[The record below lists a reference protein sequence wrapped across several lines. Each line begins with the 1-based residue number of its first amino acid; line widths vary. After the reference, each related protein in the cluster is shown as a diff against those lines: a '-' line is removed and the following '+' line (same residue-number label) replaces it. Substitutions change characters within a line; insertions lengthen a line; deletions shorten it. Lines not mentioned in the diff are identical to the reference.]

1 MAKILTPA
9 AAFGFD
15 AKTESATPLMAV
27 ESGDFAQPT
36 KRQVAAAARRA
47 TAGMRVGRGAPLD
60 RRTQAEILAEMKD
73 GPFEGMTEEEI
84 QQEWSG
90 PKWAFG
96 IIGFILFGFG
106 IACLLTDFLLPPIA
120 VPYHGYTVSVYTA
133 FPFYN
138 LQWSQWNIA
147 IPYHFLVTL
156 IGIAIMILLIPAVYD
171 ELYMSSMRYGIN
183 GYMSVLWIL
192 TMVSYGVAAAQT
204 FNMQDLMLIIAVT
217 IGFGLNFIIFLY
229 NFVVDNHGRLKAL
242 RVLDRE
248 EAGGNGGTATTV
260 SEAMSKLEG
269 HGQWRNFY
277 FACTM
282 FVFLAVFYGTYAGT
296 SLVLYTT
303 SNARY
308 WVIITN
314 YIVWAVGT
322 IVMLMLVGLR
332 YTVEWGDAC
341 INLRKFSTYDIS
353 NLVLLA
359 IVTLMLAVSYLVSA
373 VVGQP
378 PY

>member
-1 MAKILTPA
+1 MAQAHVLTPA
-9 AAFGFD
+9 KAFGFV
-15 AKTESATPLMAV
+15 ANKAESATPLMAV

-47 TAGMRVGRGAPLD
+47 TGGIGRGVPMD
-60 RRTQAEILAEMKD
+60 RTQAEIIAAMKD
-73 GPFEGMTEEEI
+73 GPFKGMSDEEI
-84 QQEWSG
+84 AQEWTG

-96 IIGFILFGFG
+96 IIGFIIFGFG
-106 IACLLTDFLLPPIA
+106 FACLLTDFVLAPIA
-120 VPYHGYTVSVYTA
+120 VPYRGYTVTIATA

-156 IGIAIMILLIPAVYD
+156 IGIAILILLIPAVYD

-192 TMVSYGVAAAQT
+192 TMVAYGVAAAQT

-217 IGFGLNFIIFLY
+217 IGFGMNLIIFLY
-229 NFVVDNHGRLKAL
+229 NFVVDNHSRLKAL
-242 RVLDRE
+242 RVLDLNE
-248 EAGGNGGTATTV
+248 TMANQTDAGVKEAT
-260 SEAMSKLEG
+260 EKLEG
-269 HGQWRNFY
+269 HSGHWRNFY

-282 FVFLAVFYGTYAGT
+282 FIFLAVFYGTYAGT
-296 SLVLYTT
+296 SLQLYGTG
-303 SNARY
+303 NARY

-314 YIVWAVGT
+314 YLVWAVGT
-322 IVMLMLVGLR
+322 IVMLLLLGMR
-332 YTVEWGDAC
+332 YTVEFGDSC
-341 INLRKFSTYDIS
+341 INLRKFSTFDIS
-353 NLVLLA
+353 NLVVLA
-359 IVTLMLAVSYLVSA
+359 ALILVLAVSYLVAA